1 MPCERSSA
9 PAVFQCLINDVLQ
22 DMLGKLT
29 IAYLDDILIYSPD
42 QAAHVLQVKNVF
54 SRVLKYLLYIKGEKC
69 KVHVHMVAFLGYII
83 RPEGLLRG

>member
-1 MPCERSSA
+1 
-9 PAVFQCLINDVLQ
+9 
-22 DMLGKLT
+22 MLGKLT